1 LVGKDQLE
9 ALDKL
14 KAEANTDLAELQ
26 TVHAELESRVKDLES
41 DLRTKESLLEKV
53 LLEKDA
59 LSTKMAEQKDTLFE
73 QEQALSDLKETIAAF
88 EGSAEGRDG
97 ALEKHVRELQNKLE
111 DRREKMTKSKAV
123 CTHQRK
129 TQVQMLTYIL
139 PVHQKAKRQN
149 QGPYGTA

>member
-1 LVGKDQLE
+1 VSLVGKDQIE

-26 TVHAELESRVKDLES
+26 TVYADLESRVKDLES

-59 LSTKMAEQKDTLFE
+59 LSTKMAEQKDVLFE
-73 QEQALSDLKETIAAF
+73 KEQALSDLKETIAAF
-88 EGSAEGRDG
+88 EGSSEGRDG

-123 CTHQRK
+123 CFPFFIERECW
-129 TQVQMLTYIL
+129 
-139 PVHQKAKRQN
+139 
-149 QGPYGTA
+149 